1 MASRIALAD
10 FLVSYYCRSGGRV
23 QAVRFRRTLN
33 GKLPCVAG
41 LRAKFACPLGAG
53 SGLAAL
59 EKEAKKADLRTLS
72 TQL

>member
-1 MASRIALAD
+1 M
-10 FLVSYYCRSGGRV
+10 